1 MRRKRSRK
9 RWAAF
14 ALAGLLALPA
24 TAPVL
29 AVQGAAA
36 GDAAAKSGSI
46 DQFGEY
52 DIDAE
57 VTVAD
62 GKITDVKITG
72 GNFGGTYAEVNK
84 GKLQTAIDGIVEK
97 FFGLADDDAEGI
109 RELDAVTS
117 ATYSS
122 NGIKEA
128 VADALGLEL
137 AEENAGDVPDETQ
150 EPGTYDVTVAV
161 RSDVVDHSLV
171 QTETAKA
178 VLTVSEDGQAF
189 LTPWFPG
196 RNRNRCTSLGLTVIT
211 ETMTRRMCF
220 PWKA

>member
-29 AVQGAAA
+29 SVQGAAA
-36 GDAAAKSGSI
+36 GDAAAKSGSYIKNGTYHI

-84 GKLQTAIDGIVEK
+84 GKL
-97 FFGLADDDAEGI
+97 
-109 RELDAVTS
+109 
-117 ATYSS
+117 
-122 NGIKEA
+122 
-128 VADALGLEL
+128 
-137 AEENAGDVPDETQ
+137 
-150 EPGTYDVTVAV
+150 
-161 RSDVVDHSLV
+161 
-171 QTETAKA
+171 
-178 VLTVSEDGQAF
+178 LT
-189 LTPWFPG
+189 L
-196 RNRNRCTSLGLTVIT
+196 
-211 ETMTRRMCF
+211 
-220 PWKA
+220 